1 MTHPIDKDAIIKNL
15 QDRNQLLQ
23 KPTMPGENPGAETE
37 GTEMAPLD
45 GDMLTAFRRAKE
57 YALGKRRQTLST
69 LIEEIKVSKLY
80 NTAYIQLA
88 PNLTAGEKETLCSLL
103 NEELGGVYAYT
114 DAKIDRLIIDIKPA
128 MLVRLNKYAAEN
140 RVSRQEAIL
149 ELVELG
155 LASQR
160 R

>member
-1 MTHPIDKDAIIKNL
+1 
-15 QDRNQLLQ
+15 
-23 KPTMPGENPGAETE
+23 
-37 GTEMAPLD
+37 MAPLD
-45 GDMLTAFRRAKE
+45 GDMLTAFRIAKE
-57 YALGKRRQTLST
+57 RELSKRRSNLSA
-69 LIEEIKVSKLY
+69 LIDEIKISRQY

-88 PNLTAGEKETLCSLL
+88 PNLAAPEKERMAELL
-103 NEELGGVYAYT
+103 NEKLGGVFAYV
-114 DAKIDRLIIDIKPA
+114 DAKIDRLLIDIGPA
-128 MLVRLNKYAAEN
+128 MLVRLNKYASDN

>member
-1 MTHPIDKDAIIKNL
+1 
-15 QDRNQLLQ
+15 
-23 KPTMPGENPGAETE
+23 
-37 GTEMAPLD
+37 MAPLD

-57 YALGKRRQTLST
+57 HELAKRRGNLST
-69 LIEEIKVSKLY
+69 LVEEIKISAQY
-80 NTAYIQLA
+80 NTAYVQLA
-88 PNLTAGEKETLCSLL
+88 PDLSRPEKERMAELL
-103 NEELGGVYAYT
+103 NEKLGGVYAYV
-114 DAKIDRLIIDIKPA
+114 DAKIDRLMIDINPA
-128 MLVRLNKYAAEN
+128 LLVRLNRYAADN

>member
-1 MTHPIDKDAIIKNL
+1 
-15 QDRNQLLQ
+15 
-23 KPTMPGENPGAETE
+23 
-37 GTEMAPLD
+37 MAPLD